1 MKYGLIPE
9 LIGRIPVL
17 TVLDDLDKDAL
28 VQIMTK
34 PKNSIV
40 KQYQTLFEMDG
51 VTLEF
56 QDEALS
62 AIADITLER
71 KTGARGLRSVFEAV
85 LNELM
90 FSSPSDKTIEKIV
103 ITDDAVKGIAKPLIY
118 NNPNKEEVK
127 LSEKSLKYA

>member
-1 MKYGLIPE
+1 
-9 LIGRIPVL
+9 
-17 TVLDDLDKDAL
+17 
-28 VQIMTK
+28 MTE

-40 KQYQTLFEMDG
+40 KQYQTLFKMDG

-56 QDEALS
+56 QPEALD

-71 KTGARGLRSVFEAV
+71 KTGARGLRSVFELV

-90 FSSPSDKTIEKIV
+90 FDTPSDGTIEKIV

-118 NNPNKEEVK
+118 NNPNKQVIE
-127 LSEKSLKYA
+127 LTPHILQDA